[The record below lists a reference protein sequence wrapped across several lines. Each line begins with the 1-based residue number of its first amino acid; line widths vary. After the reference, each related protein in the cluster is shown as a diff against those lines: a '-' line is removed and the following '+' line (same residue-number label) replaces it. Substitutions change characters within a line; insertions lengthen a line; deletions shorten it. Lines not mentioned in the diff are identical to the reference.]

1 VRVNA
6 EPYSEIRHLMTLTLR
21 ALRHRNFALF
31 IAGQICALIGYWI
44 QQLAVSWLVYRLTG
58 SATLLGVLNFAAN
71 VPVLLLAPL
80 AGLWS
85 DRFNRHRIMIA
96 TQVLEMLQAVALAAL
111 AFSGLIE
118 TWHVVVLTVFLGMC
132 VAVELPVRH
141 AYLLELID
149 DRQDLHN
156 AVATMSLVANCGRL
170 IGPAIA
176 GVLIAWFSEPI
187 CFAINA
193 LTYVAVLVS
202 FAFIRVKPQ
211 STAATHASG
220 LRGLKEGIVYAWRT
234 LPIRTLLM
242 LLAAVAL
249 TAAPYNTL
257 MPAIVHEA
265 FGGNAEALGFLVSAA
280 GMGAVAGTLLLATRK
295 NVRGLT
301 RFIVAAA
308 LLAGCALIALSAS
321 RLFLLSLALM
331 ATIGFGILVTSVSTN
346 MILQTIVDDD
356 KRGRVMSLYT
366 ASFLGIVPFGA
377 LLAGMLAD
385 HIGATHTV
393 LIGGIICVIAALTMA
408 RQLPKLRQHMQPIYA
423 RLKIPID

>member
-1 VRVNA
+1 
-6 EPYSEIRHLMTLTLR
+6 
-21 ALRHRNFALF
+21 
-31 IAGQICALIGYWI
+31 
-44 QQLAVSWLVYRLTG
+44 
-58 SATLLGVLNFAAN
+58 
-71 VPVLLLAPL
+71 
-80 AGLWS
+80 
-85 DRFNRHRIMIA
+85 MIA
-96 TQVLEMLQAVALAAL
+96 TQVLEMLQAVALAVL
-111 AFSGLIE
+111 AFTGLIE
-118 TWHVVVLTVFLGMC
+118 IWHVVVLTMFLGMC

-211 STAATHASG
+211 STVATHASG

-234 LPIRTLLM
+234 VPIRLLLI
-242 LLAAVAL
+242 LLATVAF

-265 FGGNAEALGFLVSAA
+265 FGGNAETLGFLVSAA
-280 GMGAVAGTLLLATRK
+280 GMGAVAGTLLLATRR

-301 RFIVAAA
+301 GFIVAAA
-308 LLAGCALIALSAS
+308 LLAGCALIALSCVAAVFAVA
-321 RLFLLSLALM
+321 RADGGYRFWH
-331 ATIGFGILVTSVSTN
+331 TGDFGI
-346 MILQTIVDDD
+346 D
-356 KRGRVMSLYT
+356 
-366 ASFLGIVPFGA
+366 
-377 LLAGMLAD
+377 
-385 HIGATHTV
+385 
-393 LIGGIICVIAALTMA
+393 
-408 RQLPKLRQHMQPIYA
+408 QHDPA
-423 RLKIPID
+423 NHRR